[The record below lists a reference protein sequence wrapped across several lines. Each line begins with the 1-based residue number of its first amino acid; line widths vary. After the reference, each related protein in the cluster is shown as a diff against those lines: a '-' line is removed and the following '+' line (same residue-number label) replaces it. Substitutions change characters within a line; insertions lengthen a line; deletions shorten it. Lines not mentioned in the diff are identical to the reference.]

1 MFSTFWTQV
10 EAGKNR
16 RQYAFVCYCRRKM
29 NELETFCR
37 GFAVTGSRFWIGT
50 QEQIE
55 LYVRRGTI
63 LNSRCAFHCQINCNF
78 CDRIKNLLCLLI
90 KYTFIYTPLVLLL
103 HSRTKVFMTKCEKK
117 VKPSLKFSTALYL
130 AANSDFATFRYLY
143 YLTTFWINC
152 TWFVYNIIGFLFTEL
167 TKNAECS

>member
-1 MFSTFWTQV
+1 M
-10 EAGKNR
+10 
-16 RQYAFVCYCRRKM
+16 
-29 NELETFCR
+29 
-37 GFAVTGSRFWIGT
+37 
-50 QEQIE
+50 
-55 LYVRRGTI
+55 

-103 HSRTKVFMTKCEKK
+103 HSRTKVFMTNCEKK

-152 TWFVYNIIGFLFTEL
+152 NWFVCTWLSDSCLLNWLKTQNVHKNIHIIYEL
-167 TKNAECS
+167 HFSDNERLERQGK